1 METYKAPMPRIIATE
16 NLTLLFIWIFHNK
29 AAGKI
34 AKVQSVII
42 SIAEK
47 KKLTSLFSS
56 RLHEPV
62 VVSPQRVVMGWQM
75 LEMPTMNTMAET
87 AVATMTAHIV
97 HL

>member
-1 METYKAPMPRIIATE
+1 M
-16 NLTLLFIWIFHNK
+16 FHNK

-42 SIAEK
+42 SMAEK

-56 RLHEPV
+56 RLHVPV
-62 VVSPQRVVMGWQM
+62 VVSPHRVVMGWQM
-75 LEMPTMNTMAET
+75 LEMPTMNTMAEIP
-87 AVATMTAHIV
+87 VATMTAQIV